1 MANLISKNATLSFW
15 THCKLIKCF
24 FLETRVNFCRSWVIR
39 ILGLCWGIYQLR
51 SGDYIVKSTILNFWM
66 FCIVSHFCHSATTSN
81 FRGFLDWIVRLI
93 IALYPVSCIIQI
105 HKYKFKK
112 AKHSCPNS
120 HPQESGFL
128 MRKDGEGCFFLGC
141 PSWPDFHLKFWRR
154 EQTRHLFRL
163 LDDKVWLVSK

>member
-51 SGDYIVKSTILNFWM
+51 SRDYIVKSTILNFWM

-120 HPQESGFL
+120 HPQESGWGR
-128 MRKDGEGCFFLGC
+128 MGKAAFFSAVPHGLIFIWIFG
-141 PSWPDFHLKFWRR
+141 RR

-163 LDDKVWLVSK
+163 LDDKVWSVSK